1 MKVLKKA
8 AVGLSIVGLTL
19 SLGACDQDNSSN
31 DKGKTTTMAEI
42 LNDKQERKIAMTYD
56 YGNGESPDVQWAGT
70 IGNGKVEIYP
80 YSNYNKDNQ
89 SFEFHEIKDENMKEY
104 KETLKE
110 KSKDYAEQKGKT
122 LNIKPEKAKLIYQTN
137 EGNNKAQ
144 SVGLFYNAKAYD
156 DDERHLMRNKAYSVI
171 EEDHPKNWLEIRT
184 KDNSKKGWTQ
194 YHMLVESKN
203 NEKNIELENLEDV
216 EKKYDNYKILEN

>member
-89 SFEFHEIKDENMKEY
+89 SFEFQV
-104 KETLKE
+104 L
-110 KSKDYAEQKGKT
+110 
-122 LNIKPEKAKLIYQTN
+122 L
-137 EGNNKAQ
+137 Q
-144 SVGLFYNAKAYD
+144 S
-156 DDERHLMRNKAYSVI
+156 
-171 EEDHPKNWLEIRT
+171 
-184 KDNSKKGWTQ
+184 
-194 YHMLVESKN
+194 
-203 NEKNIELENLEDV
+203 
-216 EKKYDNYKILEN
+216 